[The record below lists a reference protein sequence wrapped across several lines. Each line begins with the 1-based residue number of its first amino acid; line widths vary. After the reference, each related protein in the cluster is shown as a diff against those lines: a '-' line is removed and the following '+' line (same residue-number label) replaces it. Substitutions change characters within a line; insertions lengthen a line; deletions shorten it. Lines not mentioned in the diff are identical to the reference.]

1 MWYRLG
7 QAEEIKS
14 KEVTDNDIK
23 AAKVLV
29 AAHEEL
35 KNLDDDKIKKA
46 LEDSKAG
53 FLKLKDLSKILY
65 KIGDAIPFLEPQLA
79 QQASDINDVAEQ
91 FIAATVNANFVKE
104 SALQKADLQKVTKM
118 ASEIPTDLDSSVE
131 IVKKLDPKNV
141 VYLANLYG
149 DFFVLTGNPAATHP
163 LTQLAFLAIKWADYR
178 TTWFP
183 KLETDFKTFQDAKK
197 IYDSTKN
204 QSEKDKAWESMRQSV
219 SGILG
224 VISNLLIDIGTIV
237 RPLGILLPPVL
248 TISTSLIGIGAV
260 LQGASSLL
268 DVKSPVYYRNIPAI
282 PGQINEF
289 ATGLANMYY
298 GQPFNENSE
307 KTEKKYTIVTKK
319 TPQNQFG
326 VKPDKKKVNKFDA
339 LMALL
344 NPSPENEIYQNLDVN
359 FDSYDKE
366 SWINKYNSAKT
377 DKLHQ
382 QPSFVIIEYAKD
394 VYGKKYPWLYTPNTT
409 QYRNFV
415 KYLAAQKAIMREPGN
430 QKNPSN
436 RSIASAL
443 INRALQNDMS
453 YNFTA
458 PLIREMA
465 NKYDAGNIYNFLN
478 RMNVE
483 IIDLLSRE
491 MQNQN
496 FAARFNVRPGN
507 ANYDKLRIDIGN
519 LKRILKTVKGQSN
532 E

>member
-14 KEVTDNDIK
+14 KKVTDNDIK

-79 QQASDINDVAEQ
+79 QQASDINDLAEQ

-118 ASEIPTDLDSSVE
+118 ASEIPTDLNSSVE
-131 IVKKLDPKNV
+131 IVKKLDTKNV

-149 DFFVLTGNPAATHP
+149 DFFVLTGNPAAKHP

-204 QSEKDKAWESMRQSV
+204 QSEKDKAWESMQQSV

-248 TISTSLIGIGAV
+248 TISTSLIGIGVV

-268 DVKSPVYYRNIPAI
+268 DVKSPVYFKNIPAI

-298 GQPFNENSE
+298 GQPFNENSG
-307 KTEKKYTIVTKK
+307 KTEKKYTIVTKN
-319 TPQNQFG
+319 TPPNQFG
-326 VKPDKKKVNKFDA
+326 VEPAKKKVNQRDA
-339 LMALL
+339 LIELL
-344 NPSPENEIYQNLDVN
+344 SPSPEYEIYQNLDVN
-359 FDSYDKE
+359 FDSIDKE

-377 DKLHQ
+377 DQLHQ

-453 YNFTA
+453 YKDTA
-458 PLIREMA
+458 PLIRVMA
-465 NKYDAGNIYNFLN
+465 NKYTAGNIYNFLN
-478 RMNVE
+478 KMNKD
-483 IIDLLSRE
+483 IIDLLSKE
-491 MQNQN
+491 MQNAN
-496 FAARFNVRPGN
+496 FAARFNDVRPGN
-507 ANYDKLRIDIGN
+507 AGYDAVRIDIGN
-519 LKRILKTVKGQSN
+519 LKKILNAWKEKG
-532 E
+532 